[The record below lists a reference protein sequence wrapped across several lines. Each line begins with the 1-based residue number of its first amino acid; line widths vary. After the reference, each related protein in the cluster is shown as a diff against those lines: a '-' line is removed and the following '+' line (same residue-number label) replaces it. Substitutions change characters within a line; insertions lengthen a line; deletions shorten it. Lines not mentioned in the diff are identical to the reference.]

1 MRIQKKSV
9 PFTDNLWVA
18 GVDLKSCGFSA
29 LLVRLREDG
38 RRSSSRVPWQ
48 QSVPMAPLRAPLCS
62 QPGGTHPPR
71 QDERCPPGPEP
82 VAVFFCAQVE
92 AENSLP
98 TVAFPRLSVL
108 GGPGVLVIGTRKDPE
123 YLGLLPQSA
132 VQAHH
137 SQTLAWRVRSP
148 CTASQAAS

>member
-71 QDERCPPGPEP
+71 QDEREVLRARSLWQFSFVLRLRLRIVSQLWHSHVCLFWVVLVFLLLGPE
-82 VAVFFCAQVE
+82 
-92 AENSLP
+92 
-98 TVAFPRLSVL
+98 RILSIWV
-108 GGPGVLVIGTRKDPE
+108 
-123 YLGLLPQSA
+123 SS
-132 VQAHH
+132 H
-137 SQTLAWRVRSP
+137 SQRYRP
-148 CTASQAAS
+148 IIPRC